1 MKGDTEGG
9 AAWGRASGRGSPQRG
24 GAGRAMGVRY
34 SGGDIL
40 RRCPQKG
47 CMGWGGGGAG
57 AGRERQEGKGKEK
70 GVEEERAGEE
80 ERNAG
85 KRREENQLTEKERN
99 FLTPPISHS

>member
-24 GAGRAMGVRY
+24 GGAGRAMGVRHA
-34 SGGDIL
+34 GDIL

-47 CMGWGGGGAG
+47 LRPGGVGGRGG

-70 GVEEERAGEE
+70 GSGGR
-80 ERNAG
+80 
-85 KRREENQLTEKERN
+85 KE
-99 FLTPPISHS
+99 